1 MSEEKTSLGLT
12 PNVTAA
18 LAYALWLVGGIIV
31 YLMEKENKFVRFHAM
46 QSIMMFGALLIL
58 SIFLGLIPIIN
69 LLAAFIMPVIVLIC
83 WIYGIIK
90 ASKGESF
97 KFPFI
102 GDLAEKQI

>member
-18 LAYALWLVGGIIV
+18 LSYALWLIGGIIV

-46 QSIMMFGALLIL
+46 QSIMMFGALFML
-58 SIFLGLIPIIN
+58 SIILGFIPLLN

-83 WIYGIIK
+83 WIYGILK
-90 ASKGESF
+90 ASKGETF
-97 KFPFI
+97 KFPVI
-102 GDLAEKQI
+102 GDLAEKQL

>member
-18 LAYALWLVGGIIV
+18 LSYALWLIGGIIV
-31 YLMEKENKFVRFHAM
+31 YLIEKENRFVRFHAM
-46 QSIMMFGALLIL
+46 QSIMMFGSLLIF
-58 SIFLGLIPIIN
+58 SIMLGFIPVIN
-69 LLAAFIMPVIVLIC
+69 LLAAFFMPVVVLIC
-83 WIYGIIK
+83 WIFGIIK
-90 ASKGESF
+90 ASKGEYF

>member
-18 LAYALWLVGGIIV
+18 LAYGLWLIGGIII
-31 YLMEKENKFVRFHAM
+31 YLIEKDNKFVRYHAM

-58 SIFLGLIPIIN
+58 SILLGFIPVIN
-69 LLAAFIMPVIVLIC
+69 LFAAFIMPVVVLVC
-83 WIYGIIK
+83 WVYGIIK
-90 ASKGESF
+90 AAGGESF